1 MSKYGIQTKGTGAV
15 MGRSSYAVGG
25 PAADPRR
32 KLGPRKPKT
41 GRPSIPEFPR
51 KPSPGPKGG
60 PRKPSPGS
68 KKKTITGK
76 KQRKNKA
83 IKDLK
88 NKTKAR
94 YAARQETAR
103 DTINPMKAERVFEKF
118 RSPRNAKTFYANK
131 PGSKY
136 EGMASK
142 AMNKRLDLIDKK
154 PEMFKEIKN
163 LKGGGK
169 ADGGRMNTSRMNRLE
184 ELGRVDSEK
193 AYTSKGK
200 RNLKDEKKRIVKEV
214 AGK

>member
-25 PAADPRR
+25 RAADPRR
-32 KLGPRKPKT
+32 KLGPSRPKT

-60 PRKPSPGS
+60 PRKLKPFDNTDKTDR
-68 KKKTITGK
+68 KKIISDKI
-76 KQRKNKA
+76 RRNK
-83 IKDLK
+83 IKDRLDKLK
-88 NKTKAR
+88 EK
-94 YAARQETAR
+94 
-103 DTINPMKAERVFEKF
+103 MKAG
-118 RSPRNAKTFYANK
+118 PIGGGLN
-131 PGSKY
+131 P
-136 EGMASK
+136 
-142 AMNKRLDLIDKK
+142 DKLK
-154 PEMFKEIKN
+154 KSIKN
-163 LKGGGK
+163 LKDQMASRQGK

>member
-1 MSKYGIQTKGTGAV
+1 MANRYFNKQTTNA
-15 MGRSSYAVGG
+15 RQALAQGG
-25 PAADPRR
+25 VADPRR

-60 PRKPSPGS
+60 TRKPLPRF
-68 KKKTITGK
+68 KKKDTTDREKIISDK
-76 KQRKNKA
+76 IRRNK
-83 IKDLK
+83 IKDRLDKLK
-88 NKTKAR
+88 EK
-94 YAARQETAR
+94 
-103 DTINPMKAERVFEKF
+103 MKAG
-118 RSPRNAKTFYANK
+118 PIGAGLN
-131 PGSKY
+131 P
-136 EGMASK
+136 
-142 AMNKRLDLIDKK
+142 DKLK
-154 PEMFKEIKN
+154 KSIKN
-163 LKGGGK
+163 LKDQMASRQGK

>member
-25 PAADPRR
+25 RAADPRR
-32 KLGPRKPKT
+32 KLGPSRPKT

-60 PRKPSPGS
+60 PRKLKPFDNTD
-68 KKKTITGK
+68 KTPK
-76 KQRKNKA
+76 PKNFDNTDKTNREKIISDKIRRNK
-83 IKDLK
+83 IKDRLDKLK
-88 NKTKAR
+88 EK
-94 YAARQETAR
+94 
-103 DTINPMKAERVFEKF
+103 MKAGPIGVGLN
-118 RSPRNAKTFYANK
+118 P
-131 PGSKY
+131 
-136 EGMASK
+136 
-142 AMNKRLDLIDKK
+142 DKLK
-154 PEMFKEIKN
+154 KSIKN
-163 LKGGGK
+163 LKDQMASRQGK

-200 RNLKDEKKRIVKEV
+200 RNLKDEKKRIIKEV